1 MLSSGPELDVNVRE
15 ALPSDAERI
24 AALCVQLGYDVPLAH
39 VERSLRHRDA
49 DNEIFV
55 AIVTRVGV
63 IGWISVHASESLTS
77 SRAGHIAGLVVEDEY
92 RGVGIGAI
100 LLDRAERWARERGCP
115 ALSLRSNVIRER
127 AHAFYE
133 RRGYTHKKSQ
143 HYFEKRL
150 T

>member
-1 MLSSGPELDVNVRE
+1 M
-15 ALPSDAERI
+15 
-24 AALCVQLGYDVPLAH
+24 
-39 VERSLRHRDA
+39 
-49 DNEIFV
+49 
-55 AIVTRVGV
+55 
-63 IGWISVHASESLTS
+63 
-77 SRAGHIAGLVVEDEY
+77 
-92 RGVGIGAI
+92 
-100 LLDRAERWARERGCP
+100 LDRAERWARERGCP